1 MTVVIPL
8 EHGNSLFRG
17 PAVALANSG
26 TPCSASGPAC
36 VISVTSNGGGHDDT
50 GSTTPNPISHD
61 FTDQQSP
68 TANGGNLSGN
78 GGDVSVTLDN
88 AFYIY
93 NGDVGG
99 AGVLAQSIGGGGG
112 VIGGMSQIDLAQAVQ
127 ATPTTQAGQGGNVGV
142 GLENGGNI
150 VTNGTRAHG
159 IVAQSLA
166 VVAG

>member
-1 MTVVIPL
+1 MAI
-8 EHGNSLFRG
+8 
-17 PAVALANSG
+17 
-26 TPCSASGPAC
+26 SAA
-36 VISVTSNGGGHDDT
+36 
-50 GSTTPNPISHD
+50 
-61 FTDQQSP
+61 
-68 TANGGNLSGN
+68 TA
-78 GGDVSVTLDN
+78 GDVSVTLDN

-127 ATPTTQAGQGGNVGV
+127 ATPTTQTGQGGNVGV

-159 IVAQSLA
+159 IVAQSLGGGGGVIGLPNGEGYA
-166 VVAG
+166 FASSSPYTGCSAM